1 MLGQCKS
8 SKLVSGQV
16 GQLEGPPTSKY
27 NKSSQDATAP
37 AGGQIFS
44 VHKQIHVAVAFND
57 DVRSG
62 QPRAACGHTLN
73 SAGTTDTLV
82 TDSSWCVYTGLP
94 AGYEQPSFEDT
105 TWAVAKNIG
114 TYRFFDPGDAVVTLS
129 CPPCPPAIALYYAGW
144 IWTDVVPSS
153 GKVPAG
159 SILITADDDYTLYI
173 NGVPIGSGS
182 NWQVAQHYTVNF
194 GAGTTEVVFAVLATN
209 VAPSAATTAGGV
221 LLGVGRIAEVDPSS
235 FKIFMSFFTIL
246 RSLWV
251 FERVVQNARNRGIT
265 TPGNGGASGFAALGV
280 MVSEAA
286 ELAPERAA
294 DCQPAYDSGIKPAR
308 RKALGIPDMAAGVLD
323 PAAGIDVGEVLA
335 VDTVLLGLA
344 AAAMLKF
351 PLVAN
356 IWLMSVMFQTAGCI
370 GRFKERYMIPL
381 ACTFASPEARARAR
395 AYRRR
400 RGDEQHAHP
409 SNQKTK

>member
-209 VAPSAATTAGGV
+209 VAPSAATTAGLIVAAEINMVPTGRTNCTAGSSLV
-221 LLGVGRIAEVDPSS
+221 SDALRKSTRHRLKYSCLSLLFFALFGYLRESYKMRGIEGLQPQGTAAQVGLQRWASWCPKLPSS
-235 FKIFMSFFTIL
+235 PRREPQTVSL
-246 RSLWV
+246 R
-251 FERVVQNARNRGIT
+251 I
-265 TPGNGGASGFAALGV
+265 
-280 MVSEAA
+280 
-286 ELAPERAA
+286 
-294 DCQPAYDSGIKPAR
+294 
-308 RKALGIPDMAAGVLD
+308 IPV
-323 PAAGIDVGEVLA
+323 
-335 VDTVLLGLA
+335 
-344 AAAMLKF
+344 
-351 PLVAN
+351 
-356 IWLMSVMFQTAGCI
+356 
-370 GRFKERYMIPL
+370 
-381 ACTFASPEARARAR
+381 
-395 AYRRR
+395 
-400 RGDEQHAHP
+400 
-409 SNQKTK
+409 